1 MTKTLE
7 LLAAFVQP
15 EALLP
20 VGTRIV
26 AAHFVPGQLV
36 DVSGTSKGKGF
47 QVVFGLAR

>member
-20 VGTRIV
+20 DSRDIPGVARSQRWYTAADVG
-26 AAHFVPGQLV
+26 
-36 DVSGTSKGKGF
+36 
-47 QVVFGLAR
+47 